1 MGHARSTHYEWRKR
15 TEIQKPGPKGP
26 DPDVLLTMMEEI
38 EALDHVKRRTWGTE
52 IVYEEYETVIPK
64 NVISAAI
71 EQARRR
77 SNKVRRD
84 GAQRYEIAAPNIAW
98 SEDFIDVQEGGKV
111 LRVQD
116 DCTRMA
122 FGTEHRLAWEQ
133 SNVCRFLEEAFR
145 RYGLP
150 FFFKHDRGGEFAG
163 GLFQAFLRGH
173 QIMALPSPPFS
184 PWYNGKMERENL
196 SIRQWLAPTVA
207 DRPTLADTL
216 EEIRRS
222 QLDNNLDRGK
232 EALAGMTPAEAYAS
246 MPRPQLDRRGLYSEW
261 ESLVEKIK
269 RDRWVRDKENPN
281 TPVLVKERWGE
292 LTAMRLASITL
303 MRRHQLVRY
312 IVGPEVPDV
321 T

>member
-1 MGHARSTHYEWRKR
+1 MGHARSTHYEWKKR
-15 TEIQKPGPKGP
+15 TETQKPGPKGP
-26 DPDVLLTMMEEI
+26 DPDVMLTMMEEI
-38 EALDHVKRRTWGTE
+38 EALDHVKRRTWGTDT
-52 IVYEEYETVIPK
+52 IYQEYERVIPK
-64 NVISAAI
+64 NVITAAI

-84 GAQRYEIAAPNIAW
+84 GAQRYEIVAPNVAW
-98 SEDFIDVQEGGKV
+98 SEDFIDVREGGKV

-122 FGTEHRLAWEQ
+122 FGAEHRLVWNQAD
-133 SNVCRFLEEAFR
+133 VARFLEDAFR
-145 RYGLP
+145 RYGAP
-150 FFFKHDRGGEFAG
+150 FFFKHDQGGEFSG

-173 QIMALPSPPFS
+173 EIMALPNPPFS

-196 SIRQWLAPTVA
+196 SIRFWLAPTVA
-207 DRPTLADTL
+207 DRPTLNETL

-222 QLDNNLDRGK
+222 QMDNNQDRPKEILDQQ
-232 EALAGMTPAEAYAS
+232 TPAEAYAS
-246 MPRPQLDRRGLYSEW
+246 LPRPSLDRRALYAEW
-261 ESLVEKIK
+261 QALVERIK
-269 RDRWVRDKENPN
+269 RDWWVRDKQNPQS
-281 TPVLVKERWGE
+281 PVLVKEKRGE